1 MEFYEKDFGKILKA
15 NALKQRRM
23 MLQYGTEC
31 MRVYDRNLEQFPVTV
46 DLYGKY
52 ARITDYSVDGMEEAM
67 KETCC
72 DIVRRMLYVQGD
84 HVVFYHREKRIG
96 REQHEVLSD
105 VSVKTQVKENGLTFT
120 VDLTRHIDT
129 GLFLDHAVT
138 REWVRENCQGLS
150 VLNLFSYTGAFSV
163 YAAAGGAAR
172 VVSVDLSG
180 PYTQWAKENL
190 KANGF
195 EGDLF
200 PCVQMD
206 ALKFV
211 EQELAKGSK
220 YQLIIFDPPTFSN
233 SHKMDGDFDVQR
245 DHAKWLWLLNG
256 LLVQGGRIVF
266 SNNLGNFRLDAGKV
280 HGYAIEEVSRDV
292 AAPGFTKKT
301 GTSRTWLLTKMKE
314 AGPRP
319 EDIADFGI
327 VAGKNL
333 QEEQIMS
340 EEVKDQ
346 EEVVMEVAAEEK
358 KPAKKTTRKS
368 TAKKA
373 VKSETEAAETAPKAK
388 RTRKSTK
395 KTAEEPV
402 VEQPKAEEVP
412 AEEPKAEEPAV
423 EQPKAE
429 EVPAEEPKAEE
440 PAVEQPKAEEVPAEE
455 TKAEEPAAEQPKAEE
470 AKADEDV
477 LTLDWSE
484 SEEPKAEAS
493 SDEDAVADQAD
504 EAEQEE
510 DKEESAPEADDRM
523 SIAARAFQPRPY
535 GGRPDKKDDADDE
548 DRPARRGG
556 RDRDDRGNGRRD
568 FGGRDDRGYGRRSY
582 GDRDDRGYGRK
593 DFGDRDDRGYG
604 RRSYGDRDDRGYG
617 RRDFGGRDDRGYGR
631 RSYGDRDDRGYGR
644 RDFGDRDDRGYG
656 RRSYGDRDDR
666 GYGRRDFG
674 DRDDRGYGRRDFG
687 GRDDR
692 GYGRRSYGD
701 RDDRGYGRR
710 DFGDRDDRGYG
721 RRDDRDDR
729 GFGRRGGFSRPS
741 RYTDRDDRRGQKPYG
756 MDKFRPSGARRAE
769 EEGKSFFWLE
779 KDGKKN
785 DDEQ

>member
-23 MLQYGTEC
+23 MLQYGTDC

-67 KETCC
+67 RETCC
-72 DIVRRMLYVQGD
+72 DIVSRMLYVQSD

-96 REQHEVLSD
+96 REQHETLSE
-105 VSVKTQVKENGLTFT
+105 VSVKTLVKENGLTFT

-163 YAAAGGAAR
+163 YAAAGGAAS

-195 EGDLF
+195 EGDLY

-206 ALKFV
+206 ALRFV
-211 EQELAKGSK
+211 ERELAKGSK
-220 YQLIIFDPPTFSN
+220 YQLIVFDPPTFSN

-256 LLVQGGRIVF
+256 LLVQGGRVVF
-266 SNNLGNFRLDAGKV
+266 STNLGSFRLDERKV
-280 HGYAIEEVSRDV
+280 HGYAIEEVSREV

-301 GTSRTWLLTKMKE
+301 GTSRTWLLTKMEE
-314 AGPRP
+314 AGPLP
-319 EDIADFGI
+319 EDIADFGV
-327 VAGKNL
+327 VAGNNL

-373 VKSETEAAETAPKAK
+373 VKSVAEADEAAPKAK
-388 RTRKSTK
+388 KTTRKSTK
-395 KTAEEPV
+395 KATEEPVVEQPKSEEAPVEESKVEEPVVEQPKAEEIPAEAAKAEEPV
-402 VEQPKAEEVP
+402 VEQPKAEEV
-412 AEEPKAEEPAV
+412 
-423 EQPKAE
+423 
-429 EVPAEEPKAEE
+429 
-440 PAVEQPKAEEVPAEE
+440 
-455 TKAEEPAAEQPKAEE
+455 
-470 AKADEDV
+470 KADEDV

-484 SEEPKAEAS
+484 TEEPQTAS
-493 SDEDAVADQAD
+493 SDEDAADQE
-504 EAEQEE
+504 EA
-510 DKEESAPEADDRM
+510 KEESAPEADDRM

-535 GGRPDKKDDADDE
+535 GGRPDKKDEADADDE

-556 RDRDDRGNGRRD
+556 RDRDDRG
-568 FGGRDDRGYGRRSY
+568 YGRRGN
-582 GDRDDRGYGRK
+582 GD
-593 DFGDRDDRGYG
+593 
-604 RRSYGDRDDRGYG
+604 
-617 RRDFGGRDDRGYGR
+617 RDDRGYGR

-666 GYGRRDFG
+666 GYGRR
-674 DRDDRGYGRRDFG
+674 
-687 GRDDR
+687 
-692 GYGRRSYGD
+692 SYGD

-710 DFGDRDDRGYG
+710 D
-721 RRDDRDDR
+721 DR
-729 GFGRRGGFSRPS
+729 GFGRRDGFSRPS

-756 MDKFRPSGARRAE
+756 MDKFRPSGARRADD
-769 EEGKSFFWLE
+769 EGKSFFWLE
-779 KDGKKN
+779 KDNKKN

>member
-72 DIVRRMLYVQGD
+72 DIVSRMLYVQSD
-84 HVVFYHREKRIG
+84 HVVFYHREKRTG

-138 REWVRENCQGLS
+138 REWVRENCLGLS

-163 YAAAGGAAR
+163 YAAAGGAAS

-195 EGDLF
+195 EGDLY

-245 DHAKWLWLLNG
+245 DYAKWFWLLNG
-256 LLVQGGRIVF
+256 LLVQGGKIVF

-280 HGYAIEEVSRDV
+280 HGYAIEEVSREV

-301 GTSRTWLLTKMKE
+301 GTSRTWLLTKMEE

-319 EDIADFGI
+319 EDIADFGV

-340 EEVKDQ
+340 EELKDQ
-346 EEVVMEVAAEEK
+346 EAVVMETAEEK
-358 KPAKKTTRKS
+358 KPARKTTRKS

-373 VKSETEAAETAPKAK
+373 VKSETETEKTAPKAK
-388 RTRKSTK
+388 RTTRKSTK
-395 KTAEEPV
+395 KTATEPV
-402 VEQPKAEEVP
+402 
-412 AEEPKAEEPAV
+412 AEEPKAEEA
-423 EQPKAE
+423 
-429 EVPAEEPKAEE
+429 
-440 PAVEQPKAEEVPAEE
+440 PAEE
-455 TKAEEPAAEQPKAEE
+455 TKAEEPAVEKPKAEE
-470 AKADEDV
+470 APAEETKAEEPAVEEPKAEEAPAQETKAEEPAVEEPKAEEAPAEETKAEEPAVEEAKADDDV
-477 LTLDWSE
+477 LTLDWSDNEEE
-484 SEEPKAEAS
+484 SQPAAS
-493 SDEDAVADQAD
+493 SDDQAE
-504 EAEQEE
+504 EAEEE
-510 DKEESAPEADDRM
+510 DKEESVPEADDRM
-523 SIAARAFQPRPY
+523 AIAARAFQPRPY
-535 GGRPDKKDDADDE
+535 GGRPEKNDDGDEE

-556 RDRDDRGNGRRD
+556 RDRDDRGND
-568 FGGRDDRGYGRRSY
+568 
-582 GDRDDRGYGRK
+582 
-593 DFGDRDDRGYG
+593 
-604 RRSYGDRDDRGYG
+604 
-617 RRDFGGRDDRGYGR
+617 R

-666 GYGRRDFG
+666 GYGRR
-674 DRDDRGYGRRDFG
+674 
-687 GRDDR
+687 
-692 GYGRRSYGD
+692 SYGD

-710 DFGDRDDRGYG
+710 DF
-721 RRDDRDDR
+721 DDRDDR
-729 GFGRRGGFSRPS
+729 GFGRRSYGDRDDRGFGRKDDRDARGFGRRDGFSRPS
-741 RYTDRDDRRGQKPYG
+741 RYNDRDDRRGGQKPYG

>member
-23 MLQYGTEC
+23 MLQYGTDC

-67 KETCC
+67 RETCC
-72 DIVRRMLYVQGD
+72 DIVSRMLYVQSD

-96 REQHEVLSD
+96 REQHETLSE
-105 VSVKTQVKENGLTFT
+105 VSVKTLVKENGLTFT

-163 YAAAGGAAR
+163 YAAAGGAAS

-195 EGDLF
+195 EGDLY

-206 ALKFV
+206 ALRFV
-211 EQELAKGSK
+211 ERELAKGSK
-220 YQLIIFDPPTFSN
+220 YQLIVFDPPTFSN

-256 LLVQGGRIVF
+256 LLVQGGRVVF
-266 SNNLGNFRLDAGKV
+266 STNLGSFRLDERKV
-280 HGYAIEEVSRDV
+280 HGYAIEEVSREV

-301 GTSRTWLLTKMKE
+301 GTSRTWLLTKMEE
-314 AGPRP
+314 AGPLP
-319 EDIADFGI
+319 EDIADFGV
-327 VAGKNL
+327 VAGNNL

-373 VKSETEAAETAPKAK
+373 VKSVAEADEAAPKAK
-388 RTRKSTK
+388 KTTRKSTK
-395 KTAEEPV
+395 KATEEPVVEQPKSEEAPVEESKVEEPVVEQPKAEEIPAEAAKAEEPV
-402 VEQPKAEEVP
+402 VEQPKAEEV
-412 AEEPKAEEPAV
+412 
-423 EQPKAE
+423 
-429 EVPAEEPKAEE
+429 
-440 PAVEQPKAEEVPAEE
+440 
-455 TKAEEPAAEQPKAEE
+455 
-470 AKADEDV
+470 KADEDV

-484 SEEPKAEAS
+484 TEEPQTAS
-493 SDEDAVADQAD
+493 SDEDAADQE
-504 EAEQEE
+504 EA
-510 DKEESAPEADDRM
+510 KEESAPEADDRM

-535 GGRPDKKDDADDE
+535 GGRPDKKDEADADDE

-556 RDRDDRGNGRRD
+556 RDRDDRG
-568 FGGRDDRGYGRRSY
+568 YGRR
-582 GDRDDRGYGRK
+582 GN
-593 DFGDRDDRGYG
+593 GDRDDRGYG

-617 RRDFGGRDDRGYGR
+617 RRDFGDRDDRGYGRRSYGDRDDRGYGR

-666 GYGRRDFG
+666 GYGRRD
-674 DRDDRGYGRRDFG
+674 
-687 GRDDR
+687 
-692 GYGRRSYGD
+692 
-701 RDDRGYGRR
+701 
-710 DFGDRDDRGYG
+710 
-721 RRDDRDDR
+721 DR
-729 GFGRRGGFSRPS
+729 GFGRRDGFSRPS

-756 MDKFRPSGARRAE
+756 MDKFRPSGARRADD
-769 EEGKSFFWLE
+769 EGKSFFWLE
-779 KDGKKN
+779 KDNKKN

>member
-23 MLQYGTEC
+23 MLQYGTDC

-67 KETCC
+67 RETCC
-72 DIVRRMLYVQGD
+72 DIVSRMLYVQSD

-96 REQHEVLSD
+96 REQHETLSE
-105 VSVKTQVKENGLTFT
+105 VSVKTLVKENGLTFT

-163 YAAAGGAAR
+163 YAAAGGAAS

-195 EGDLF
+195 EGDLY

-206 ALKFV
+206 ALRFV
-211 EQELAKGSK
+211 ERELAKGSK
-220 YQLIIFDPPTFSN
+220 YQLIVFDPPTFSN

-256 LLVQGGRIVF
+256 LLVQGGRVVF
-266 SNNLGNFRLDAGKV
+266 STNLGSFRLDERKV
-280 HGYAIEEVSRDV
+280 HGYAIEEVSREV

-301 GTSRTWLLTKMKE
+301 GTSRTWLLTKMEE
-314 AGPRP
+314 AGPLP
-319 EDIADFGI
+319 EDIADFGV
-327 VAGKNL
+327 VAGNNL

-373 VKSETEAAETAPKAK
+373 VKSVAEADEAAPKAK
-388 RTRKSTK
+388 KTTRKSTK
-395 KTAEEPV
+395 KATEEPVVEQPKSEEAPVEESKVEEPV
-402 VEQPKAEEVP
+402 VEQPKAEEIP
-412 AEEPKAEEPAV
+412 AEAAKAEELVV

-429 EVPAEEPKAEE
+429 EAPAEAAKAEE
-440 PAVEQPKAEEVPAEE
+440 PATEQPKAEEV
-455 TKAEEPAAEQPKAEE
+455 
-470 AKADEDV
+470 KADEDV

-484 SEEPKAEAS
+484 TEEPQTAS
-493 SDEDAVADQAD
+493 SDEDAADQE
-504 EAEQEE
+504 EA
-510 DKEESAPEADDRM
+510 KEESAPEADDRM

-535 GGRPDKKDDADDE
+535 GGRPDKKDEADADDE

-556 RDRDDRGNGRRD
+556 RDRDDRG
-568 FGGRDDRGYGRRSY
+568 YGRR
-582 GDRDDRGYGRK
+582 GN
-593 DFGDRDDRGYG
+593 GDRDDRGYG

-617 RRDFGGRDDRGYGR
+617 RRDFGDRDDRGYGRRSYGDRDDRGYGRRSYGDRDDRGYGRRDFGDRDDRGYGR

-687 GRDDR
+687 DRDDR

-710 DFGDRDDRGYG
+710 D
-721 RRDDRDDR
+721 DR
-729 GFGRRGGFSRPS
+729 GFGRRDGFSRPS

-756 MDKFRPSGARRAE
+756 MDKFRPSGARRADD
-769 EEGKSFFWLE
+769 EGKSFFWLE
-779 KDGKKN
+779 KDNKKN

>member
-23 MLQYGTEC
+23 MLQYGTDC

-67 KETCC
+67 RETCC
-72 DIVRRMLYVQGD
+72 DIVSRMLYVQSD

-96 REQHEVLSD
+96 REQHETLSE
-105 VSVKTQVKENGLTFT
+105 VSVKTLVKENGLTFT

-163 YAAAGGAAR
+163 YAAAGGAAS

-195 EGDLF
+195 EGDLY

-206 ALKFV
+206 ALRFV
-211 EQELAKGSK
+211 ERELAKGSK
-220 YQLIIFDPPTFSN
+220 YQLIVFDPPTFSN

-256 LLVQGGRIVF
+256 LLVQGGRVVF
-266 SNNLGNFRLDAGKV
+266 STNLGSFRLDERKV
-280 HGYAIEEVSRDV
+280 HGYAIEEVSREV

-301 GTSRTWLLTKMKE
+301 GTSRTWLLTKMEE
-314 AGPRP
+314 AGPLP
-319 EDIADFGI
+319 EDIADFGV
-327 VAGKNL
+327 VAGNNL

-373 VKSETEAAETAPKAK
+373 VKSVAEADEAAPKAK
-388 RTRKSTK
+388 KTTRKSTK
-395 KTAEEPV
+395 KATEEPVVEQPKSEEAPVEESKVEEPV

-412 AEEPKAEEPAV
+412 AEAAKAEEPA
-423 EQPKAE
+423 
-429 EVPAEEPKAEE
+429 
-440 PAVEQPKAEEVPAEE
+440 
-455 TKAEEPAAEQPKAEE
+455 TEQPKAEE

-484 SEEPKAEAS
+484 TEEPQTAAS
-493 SDEDAVADQAD
+493 SDEDAADQE
-504 EAEQEE
+504 EA
-510 DKEESAPEADDRM
+510 KEESAPEADDRM

-535 GGRPDKKDDADDE
+535 GGRPDKKDEDDADDE

-556 RDRDDRGNGRRD
+556 R
-568 FGGRDDRGYGRRSY
+568 
-582 GDRDDRGYGRK
+582 
-593 DFGDRDDRGYG
+593 DRDDRGYG

-617 RRDFGGRDDRGYGR
+617 RRD
-631 RSYGDRDDRGYGR
+631 
-644 RDFGDRDDRGYG
+644 
-656 RRSYGDRDDR
+656 
-666 GYGRRDFG
+666 
-674 DRDDRGYGRRDFG
+674 
-687 GRDDR
+687 
-692 GYGRRSYGD
+692 
-701 RDDRGYGRR
+701 
-710 DFGDRDDRGYG
+710 
-721 RRDDRDDR
+721 DR
-729 GFGRRGGFSRPS
+729 GFGRRDGFSRPS

-756 MDKFRPSGARRAE
+756 MDKFRPSGARRADD
-769 EEGKSFFWLE
+769 EGKSFFWLE
-779 KDGKKN
+779 KDNKKN

>member
-23 MLQYGTEC
+23 MLQYGTDC

-67 KETCC
+67 RETCC
-72 DIVRRMLYVQGD
+72 DIVSRMLYVQSD

-96 REQHEVLSD
+96 REQHETLSE
-105 VSVKTQVKENGLTFT
+105 VSVKTLVKENGLTFT

-163 YAAAGGAAR
+163 YAAAGGAAS

-195 EGDLF
+195 EGDLY

-206 ALKFV
+206 ALRFV
-211 EQELAKGSK
+211 ERELAKGSK
-220 YQLIIFDPPTFSN
+220 YQLIVFDPPTFSN

-256 LLVQGGRIVF
+256 LLVQGGRVVF
-266 SNNLGNFRLDAGKV
+266 STNLGSFRLDERKV
-280 HGYAIEEVSRDV
+280 HGYAIEEVSREV

-301 GTSRTWLLTKMKE
+301 GTSRTWLLTKMEE
-314 AGPRP
+314 AGPLP
-319 EDIADFGI
+319 EDIADFGV
-327 VAGKNL
+327 VAGNNL

-373 VKSETEAAETAPKAK
+373 VKSVAEADEAAPKAK
-388 RTRKSTK
+388 KTTRKSTK
-395 KTAEEPV
+395 KATEEPV
-402 VEQPKAEEVP
+402 VEQPKAEEIP
-412 AEEPKAEEPAV
+412 AEAAKAEELVV

-429 EVPAEEPKAEE
+429 EAPAEAAKAEE
-440 PAVEQPKAEEVPAEE
+440 PATEQPKAEEV
-455 TKAEEPAAEQPKAEE
+455 
-470 AKADEDV
+470 KADEDV

-484 SEEPKAEAS
+484 TEEPQTAS
-493 SDEDAVADQAD
+493 SDEDAADQE
-504 EAEQEE
+504 EA
-510 DKEESAPEADDRM
+510 KEESAPEADDRM

-535 GGRPDKKDDADDE
+535 GGRPDKKDEADADDE

-556 RDRDDRGNGRRD
+556 RDRDDRG
-568 FGGRDDRGYGRRSY
+568 YGRRGN
-582 GDRDDRGYGRK
+582 GD
-593 DFGDRDDRGYG
+593 
-604 RRSYGDRDDRGYG
+604 
-617 RRDFGGRDDRGYGR
+617 RDDRGYGR

-666 GYGRRDFG
+666 GYGRRD
-674 DRDDRGYGRRDFG
+674 
-687 GRDDR
+687 
-692 GYGRRSYGD
+692 
-701 RDDRGYGRR
+701 
-710 DFGDRDDRGYG
+710 
-721 RRDDRDDR
+721 DR
-729 GFGRRGGFSRPS
+729 GFGRRDGFSRPS

-756 MDKFRPSGARRAE
+756 MDKFRPSGARRADD
-769 EEGKSFFWLE
+769 EGKSFFWLE
-779 KDGKKN
+779 KDNKKN

>member
-23 MLQYGTEC
+23 MLQYGTDC

-67 KETCC
+67 RETCC
-72 DIVRRMLYVQGD
+72 DIVSRMLYVQSD

-96 REQHEVLSD
+96 REQHETLSE
-105 VSVKTQVKENGLTFT
+105 VSVKTLVKENGLTFT

-163 YAAAGGAAR
+163 YAAAGGAAS

-195 EGDLF
+195 EGDLY

-206 ALKFV
+206 ALRFV
-211 EQELAKGSK
+211 ERELAKGSK
-220 YQLIIFDPPTFSN
+220 YQLIVFDPPTFSN

-256 LLVQGGRIVF
+256 LLVQGGRVVF
-266 SNNLGNFRLDAGKV
+266 STNLGSFRLDERKV
-280 HGYAIEEVSRDV
+280 HGYAIEEVSREV

-301 GTSRTWLLTKMKE
+301 GTSRTWLLTKMEE
-314 AGPRP
+314 AGPLP
-319 EDIADFGI
+319 EDIADFGV
-327 VAGKNL
+327 VAGNNL

-373 VKSETEAAETAPKAK
+373 VKSVAEADEAAPKAK
-388 RTRKSTK
+388 KTTRKSTK
-395 KTAEEPV
+395 KATEEPVVEQPKSEEAPVEESKVEEPVVEQPKAEEIPAEAAKAEEPV
-402 VEQPKAEEVP
+402 VEQPKAEEAP
-412 AEEPKAEEPAV
+412 AEAAKAEEPAT

-429 EVPAEEPKAEE
+429 EV
-440 PAVEQPKAEEVPAEE
+440 
-455 TKAEEPAAEQPKAEE
+455 
-470 AKADEDV
+470 KADEDV

-484 SEEPKAEAS
+484 TEEPQTAS
-493 SDEDAVADQAD
+493 SDEDAADQE
-504 EAEQEE
+504 EA
-510 DKEESAPEADDRM
+510 KEESAPEADDRM

-535 GGRPDKKDDADDE
+535 GGRPDKKDEADADDE

-556 RDRDDRGNGRRD
+556 RDRDDRG
-568 FGGRDDRGYGRRSY
+568 YGRRGN
-582 GDRDDRGYGRK
+582 GD
-593 DFGDRDDRGYG
+593 
-604 RRSYGDRDDRGYG
+604 
-617 RRDFGGRDDRGYGR
+617 RDDRGYGR

-687 GRDDR
+687 DRDDR

-710 DFGDRDDRGYG
+710 D
-721 RRDDRDDR
+721 DR
-729 GFGRRGGFSRPS
+729 GFGRRDGFSRPS

-756 MDKFRPSGARRAE
+756 MDKFRPSGARRADD
-769 EEGKSFFWLE
+769 EGKSFFWLE
-779 KDGKKN
+779 KDNKKN

>member
-23 MLQYGTEC
+23 MLQYGTDC

-67 KETCC
+67 RETCC
-72 DIVRRMLYVQGD
+72 DIVSRMLYVQSD

-96 REQHEVLSD
+96 REQHETLSE
-105 VSVKTQVKENGLTFT
+105 VSVKTLVKENGLTFT

-163 YAAAGGAAR
+163 YAAAGGAAS

-195 EGDLF
+195 EGDLY

-206 ALKFV
+206 ALRFV
-211 EQELAKGSK
+211 ERELAKGSK
-220 YQLIIFDPPTFSN
+220 YQLIVFDPPTFSN

-256 LLVQGGRIVF
+256 LLVQGGRVVF
-266 SNNLGNFRLDAGKV
+266 STNLGSFRLDERKV
-280 HGYAIEEVSRDV
+280 HGYAIEEVSREV

-301 GTSRTWLLTKMKE
+301 GTSRTWLLTKMEE
-314 AGPRP
+314 AGPLP
-319 EDIADFGI
+319 EDIADFGV
-327 VAGKNL
+327 VAGNNL

-373 VKSETEAAETAPKAK
+373 VKSVAEADEAAPKAK
-388 RTRKSTK
+388 KTTRKSTK
-395 KTAEEPV
+395 KATEEPV
-402 VEQPKAEEVP
+402 VEQPKAEEIP
-412 AEEPKAEEPAV
+412 AEAAKAEELVV

-429 EVPAEEPKAEE
+429 EAPAEAAKAEE
-440 PAVEQPKAEEVPAEE
+440 PATEQPKAEEV
-455 TKAEEPAAEQPKAEE
+455 
-470 AKADEDV
+470 KADEDV

-484 SEEPKAEAS
+484 TEEPQTAS
-493 SDEDAVADQAD
+493 SDEDAADQE
-504 EAEQEE
+504 EA
-510 DKEESAPEADDRM
+510 KEESAPEADDRM

-535 GGRPDKKDDADDE
+535 GGRPDKKDEADADDE

-556 RDRDDRGNGRRD
+556 RDRDDRG
-568 FGGRDDRGYGRRSY
+568 YGRR
-582 GDRDDRGYGRK
+582 GN
-593 DFGDRDDRGYG
+593 GDRDDRGYG

-617 RRDFGGRDDRGYGR
+617 RRDFGDRDDRGYGRRSYGDRDDRGYGR

-666 GYGRRDFG
+666 GYGRRD
-674 DRDDRGYGRRDFG
+674 
-687 GRDDR
+687 
-692 GYGRRSYGD
+692 
-701 RDDRGYGRR
+701 
-710 DFGDRDDRGYG
+710 
-721 RRDDRDDR
+721 DR
-729 GFGRRGGFSRPS
+729 GFGRRDGFSRPS

-756 MDKFRPSGARRAE
+756 MDKFRPSGARRADD
-769 EEGKSFFWLE
+769 EGKSFFWLE
-779 KDGKKN
+779 KDNKKN

>member
-319 EDIADFGI
+319 EDIADFGV

-373 VKSETEAAETAPKAK
+373 VKSEAEAAETAPKAK

-402 VEQPKAEEVP
+402 
-412 AEEPKAEEPAV
+412 V

-493 SDEDAVADQAD
+493 SDEDAATDQAD

-568 FGGRDDRGYGRRSY
+568 FGDRDDRGYGRRSY

-631 RSYGDRDDRGYGR
+631 R
-644 RDFGDRDDRGYG
+644 DFGDRDDRGYG

-687 GRDDR
+687 
-692 GYGRRSYGD
+692 
-701 RDDRGYGRR
+701 
-710 DFGDRDDRGYG
+710 DRDDRGYG
-721 RRDDRDDR
+721 RRDDREDR
-729 GFGRRGGFSRPS
+729 GFGRRSGFSRPS

-756 MDKFRPSGARRAE
+756 MDNFRPSGARRAE

>member
-23 MLQYGTEC
+23 MLQYGTDC

-67 KETCC
+67 RETCC
-72 DIVRRMLYVQGD
+72 DIVSRMLYVQSD

-96 REQHEVLSD
+96 REQHETLSE
-105 VSVKTQVKENGLTFT
+105 VSVKTLVKENGLTFT

-163 YAAAGGAAR
+163 YAAAGGAAS

-195 EGDLF
+195 EGDLY

-206 ALKFV
+206 ALRFV
-211 EQELAKGSK
+211 ERELAKGSK
-220 YQLIIFDPPTFSN
+220 YQLIVFDPPTFSN

-256 LLVQGGRIVF
+256 LLVQGGRVVF
-266 SNNLGNFRLDAGKV
+266 STNLGSFRLDERKV
-280 HGYAIEEVSRDV
+280 HGYAIEEVSREV

-301 GTSRTWLLTKMKE
+301 GTSRTWLLTKMEE
-314 AGPRP
+314 AGPLP
-319 EDIADFGI
+319 EDIADFGV
-327 VAGKNL
+327 VAGNNL

-373 VKSETEAAETAPKAK
+373 VKSVAEADEAAPKAK
-388 RTRKSTK
+388 KTTRKSTK
-395 KTAEEPV
+395 KATEEPVVEQPKSEEAPVEESKVEEPV
-402 VEQPKAEEVP
+402 VEQPKAEEIP
-412 AEEPKAEEPAV
+412 AEAAKAEEPAT

-429 EVPAEEPKAEE
+429 EV
-440 PAVEQPKAEEVPAEE
+440 
-455 TKAEEPAAEQPKAEE
+455 
-470 AKADEDV
+470 KADEDV

-484 SEEPKAEAS
+484 TEEPQTAS
-493 SDEDAVADQAD
+493 SDEDAADQE
-504 EAEQEE
+504 EA
-510 DKEESAPEADDRM
+510 KEESAPEADDRM

-535 GGRPDKKDDADDE
+535 GGRPDKKDEADADDE

-556 RDRDDRGNGRRD
+556 RDRDDRG
-568 FGGRDDRGYGRRSY
+568 YGRR
-582 GDRDDRGYGRK
+582 GN
-593 DFGDRDDRGYG
+593 GDRDDRGYG

-617 RRDFGGRDDRGYGR
+617 HRDFGDRDDRGYGRRSYGDRDDRGYGR

-674 DRDDRGYGRRDFG
+674 DRDDRGYGRR
-687 GRDDR
+687 
-692 GYGRRSYGD
+692 SYGD

-710 DFGDRDDRGYG
+710 D
-721 RRDDRDDR
+721 DR
-729 GFGRRGGFSRPS
+729 GFGRRDGFSRPS

-756 MDKFRPSGARRAE
+756 MDKFRPSGARRADD
-769 EEGKSFFWLE
+769 EGKSFFWLE
-779 KDGKKN
+779 KDNKKN

>member
-23 MLQYGTEC
+23 MLQYGTDC

-67 KETCC
+67 RETCC
-72 DIVRRMLYVQGD
+72 DIVSRMLYVQSD

-96 REQHEVLSD
+96 REQHETLSE
-105 VSVKTQVKENGLTFT
+105 VSVKTLVKENGLTFT

-163 YAAAGGAAR
+163 YAAAGGAAS

-195 EGDLF
+195 EGDLY

-206 ALKFV
+206 ALRFV
-211 EQELAKGSK
+211 ERELAKGSK
-220 YQLIIFDPPTFSN
+220 YQLIVFDPPTFSN

-256 LLVQGGRIVF
+256 LLVQGGRVVF
-266 SNNLGNFRLDAGKV
+266 STNLGSFRLDERKV
-280 HGYAIEEVSRDV
+280 HGYAIEEVSREV

-301 GTSRTWLLTKMKE
+301 GTSRTWLLTKMEE
-314 AGPRP
+314 AGPLP
-319 EDIADFGI
+319 EDIADFGV
-327 VAGKNL
+327 VAGNNL

-373 VKSETEAAETAPKAK
+373 VKSVAEADEAAPKAK
-388 RTRKSTK
+388 KTTRKSTK
-395 KTAEEPV
+395 KATEEPV
-402 VEQPKAEEVP
+402 VEQPKAEEIP
-412 AEEPKAEEPAV
+412 AEAAKAEELVV

-429 EVPAEEPKAEE
+429 EAPAEAAKAEE
-440 PAVEQPKAEEVPAEE
+440 PATEQPKAEEV
-455 TKAEEPAAEQPKAEE
+455 
-470 AKADEDV
+470 KADEDV

-484 SEEPKAEAS
+484 TEEPQTAS
-493 SDEDAVADQAD
+493 SDEDAADQE
-504 EAEQEE
+504 EA
-510 DKEESAPEADDRM
+510 KEESAPEADDRM

-535 GGRPDKKDDADDE
+535 GGRPDKKDEADADDE

-556 RDRDDRGNGRRD
+556 RDRDDRGYGRRGNGD
-568 FGGRDDRGYGRRSY
+568 RDDRGYGRRSY
-582 GDRDDRGYGRK
+582 
-593 DFGDRDDRGYG
+593 GDRDDRGYG

-617 RRDFGGRDDRGYGR
+617 RRD
-631 RSYGDRDDRGYGR
+631 
-644 RDFGDRDDRGYG
+644 
-656 RRSYGDRDDR
+656 
-666 GYGRRDFG
+666 
-674 DRDDRGYGRRDFG
+674 
-687 GRDDR
+687 
-692 GYGRRSYGD
+692 
-701 RDDRGYGRR
+701 
-710 DFGDRDDRGYG
+710 
-721 RRDDRDDR
+721 DR
-729 GFGRRGGFSRPS
+729 GFGRRDGFSRPS

-756 MDKFRPSGARRAE
+756 MDKFRPSGARRADD
-769 EEGKSFFWLE
+769 EGKSFFWLE
-779 KDGKKN
+779 KDNKKN